1 MLRFSALARGRILA
15 LVFGALVPITTSVVI
30 TGPAFANPVF
40 PPGSRVGITPPV
52 GMTSDAV
59 GARFQDAHNG
69 AVLTVLE
76 LPGPAYEQIER
87 GLFAANEPNVTL
99 IKRESFGFEAG
110 LGYLAQVEIKADAKT
125 SNKPIRKWVL
135 LGRAVS
141 GEPTALVTFDVPAE
155 AAAAYPEAKIRETLA
170 SVTFRPTPI
179 EEQLNLMPMKL
190 SDLAGFRV
198 VRVHPTLGVL
208 LTDGPKDQSP
218 EQPTLLLSFGTQ
230 TASNPADRQTIAQ
243 DTLRNFG
250 LPELRIQTTET
261 IRLRNQPVIEVRAE
275 AKDPPSGT
283 ELRVVQWM
291 RFSDGGFMRIVA
303 AASKQD
309 WEEAFPRFRAVRD
322 GIQPR

>member
-1 MLRFSALARGRILA
+1 MLRFSALVRGHVLA
-15 LVFGALVPITTSVVI
+15 LVFGGLALVAGSGPD
-30 TGPAFANPVF
+30 PAFADPVF
-40 PPGSRVGITPPV
+40 PPGSRVGIVAPA
-52 GMTSDAV
+52 GMTPDAM
-59 GARFQDAHNG
+59 GGRFQDPQNG
-69 AVLTVLE
+69 ATLTVLE

-99 IKRESFGFEAG
+99 ISRESFGFTAG
-110 LGYLAQVEIKADAKT
+110 LGYLAQVEVKADGKAL
-125 SNKPIRKWVL
+125 RKWVL
-135 LGRAVS
+135 LGRAVA
-141 GEPTALVTFDVPAE
+141 GEPVALVTFDVPAG
-155 AAAAYPEAKIRETLA
+155 AAGAYPEAKVRETLA
-170 SVTFRPTPI
+170 SVAFRPAPI
-179 EEQLNLMPMKL
+179 EEQLNLMPVKL

-218 EQPTLLLSFGTQ
+218 EQPTLLLSFGQQ
-230 TASNPADRQTIAQ
+230 TASSPDDRQAAAQ
-243 DTLRNFG
+243 DMLRNFG

-291 RFSDGGFMRIVA
+291 RFSDSGFMRIIA
-303 AASKQD
+303 AAPKKD
-309 WEEAFPRFRAVRD
+309 WDEAFPRFRAVRD

>member
-1 MLRFSALARGRILA
+1 RFSGLVRAYVRAGVLACLVGGLA
-15 LVFGALVPITTSVVI
+15 LGAACGAS
-30 TGPAFANPVF
+30 ANPVF

-52 GMTSDAV
+52 GMAPDAV
-59 GARFQDAHNG
+59 GARFQDGRNG
-69 AVLTVLE
+69 ATLTVLE

-99 IKRESFGFEAG
+99 IKRESFGFDAG
-110 LGYLAQVEIKADAKT
+110 LGYLAQVEVKT
-125 SNKPIRKWVL
+125 GGKTLRKWVL
-135 LGRAVS
+135 LGRAVA
-141 GEPTALVTFDVPAE
+141 GEPTALVTFDVPSE

-170 SVTFRPTPI
+170 SVTFRPAPV

-230 TASNPADRQTIAQ
+230 TASNPSDRQSIAR
-243 DTLRNFG
+243 DMLRNFG

-291 RFSDGGFMRIVA
+291 RFSEGGFMRIIA
-303 AASKQD
+303 AAPKQD
-309 WEEAFPRFRAVRD
+309 WDAAFPRFRAVRD